1 MTLPFPRDIDLK
13 TIISDLKISQRGLEL
28 LINRTPTSESRN
40 DLTEANIHLMEA
52 IDVLKK
58 QL

>member
-13 TIISDLKISQRGLEL
+13 TIISDIKVSQRALEL
-28 LINRTPTSESRN
+28 LISRTPTSESRN